1 MKAKLKYP
9 IFWSGPND
17 NRVYVFWKEKENK
30 TTKLDMLK
38 EANGWKG
45 DMIIDATGT
54 KYIVK
59 CSYMTKWKGIHGFTG
74 GFTGMIYYEQEYED
88 NPESLS
94 LQQLQ
99 DRIAER
105 YPKTRWFR
113 EEGWGSRDDFRR
125 TVYACKTFEELAGLF
140 RHPPETL
147 RTRIIKWLH
156 PTRKELKMRIGTV
169 LFLIL
174 YLLVCYLIFEYNI
187 SN

>member
-1 MKAKLKYP
+1 
-9 IFWSGPND
+9 
-17 NRVYVFWKEKENK
+17 
-30 TTKLDMLK
+30 
-38 EANGWKG
+38 
-45 DMIIDATGT
+45 MIIDATET

-74 GFTGMIYYEQEYED
+74 MIYYEQEYED
-88 NPESLS
+88 NPESFS

>member
-1 MKAKLKYP
+1 
-9 IFWSGPND
+9 
-17 NRVYVFWKEKENK
+17 
-30 TTKLDMLK
+30 MLK

-74 GFTGMIYYEQEYED
+74 MIYYEQEYED
-88 NPESLS
+88 NPESFS

-147 RTRIIKWLH
+147 RTRIASYPERAENENRNFIVPYPVPVSVLSDIRIQYQQLKLLPIKVLSLLH
-156 PTRKELKMRIGTV
+156 EKVSHCRMWTTCRNRCGCSCQR
-169 LFLIL
+169 LISRL
-174 YLLVCYLIFEYNI
+174 
-187 SN
+187 

>member
-9 IFWSGPND
+9 IFWSSPND

-99 DRIAER
+99 DPDSGKIPQNPMVQRGR
-105 YPKTRWFR
+105 LGQQR
-113 EEGWGSRDDFRR
+113 
-125 TVYACKTFEELAGLF
+125 
-140 RHPPETL
+140 
-147 RTRIIKWLH
+147 
-156 PTRKELKMRIGTV
+156 
-169 LFLIL
+169 
-174 YLLVCYLIFEYNI
+174 
-187 SN
+187 